1 MRVIVID
8 KDEISEN
15 IPKLESAEVVLMHCN
30 GVKNDYQQA
39 SKMLFSFVA
48 NKQFGQLINISS
60 YSLKM
65 LNAMNRNFL
74 FIDVLSTD
82 QNSRPVEIEDN
93 MHFVIG

>member
-39 SKMLFSFVA
+39 SKMLFSFVTIWT
-48 NKQFGQLINISS
+48 IN
-60 YSLKM
+60 
-65 LNAMNRNFL
+65 
-74 FIDVLSTD
+74 
-82 QNSRPVEIEDN
+82 
-93 MHFVIG
+93 